1 LSTRVIAAG
10 FLSLLISSTLVM
22 VPPGT
27 AHASGFA
34 GWTGHAG
41 HTKRPQFRPW
51 QPRVEQRAIDARWRP
66 HRATGPQAAATRYAA
81 APPRQAPLIAPEPRY
96 TAPVTRAFA
105 RSVNAGVRFRPNSRA
120 AVAPAD
126 QVQTTPATLVENPG
140 LHRQFRPKPERKRV
154 SYEELQARS
163 GASNPQSWP
172 TYAAQPVYGSPTST
186 AMAPVAGYPSYWRTW

>member
-1 LSTRVIAAG
+1 V
-10 FLSLLISSTLVM
+10 LIGSTLVM
-22 VPPGT
+22 ASPGA

-34 GWTGHAG
+34 GWTGHTG

-51 QPRVEQRAIDARWRP
+51 QPRVEQRANDARWRP

-81 APPRQAPLIAPEPRY
+81 APSRQAPLIAPEPRY

-126 QVQTTPATLVENPG
+126 QVQTAATTLVTNPG
-140 LHRQFRPKPERKRV
+140 LQRQFRPKPERNRLT
-154 SYEELQARS
+154 YEQLQARS
-163 GASNPQSWP
+163 GAANPRSWP
-172 TYAAQPVYGSPTST
+172 SYAAQPMYGSSTST
-186 AMAPVAGYPSYWRTW
+186 AMAPVTGFPGYWRTW